1 MEHQVAD
8 GAAQDPSFTA
18 MWHAWMRNA
27 HATTHPSPVY
37 ADTRSVQLVPEATIQ
52 DVKNL
57 MEGFSTDTADALILM
72 AVVRYRVFA
81 DRLLEAGERGIQQLV
96 ILGAGL
102 DTTAY
107 SLPSFAQNWRVFEVD
122 HPATQEWKRREL
134 AKMGWEMPSNRVF
147 APCDFETQKL
157 FDALAAVG
165 FDRALPAMVSL
176 FGVVL
181 YLTADSTRALLADL
195 AGLAPGSE
203 VVISYSPPPD
213 GLDPVVQQVWDKSSP
228 KVDQTGESFI
238 GHYTPARI
246 QGLVTEAGFSEVIHY
261 SVDDLNAEYFPDRP
275 DGLRLHSIEQL
286 VIALC

>member
-1 MEHQVAD
+1 MAD
-8 GAAQDPSFTA
+8 EVSDEMAREPSFTA

-102 DTTAY
+102 DTTAF
-107 SLPSFAQNWRVFEVD
+107 SLPSLAQNWRVFEVD

-134 AKMGWEMPSNRVF
+134 AKTGWEMPSNLVF

-157 FDALAAVG
+157 FDALVAVG
-165 FDRALPAMVSL
+165 FDRALPAMISL
-176 FGVVL
+176 FGVIL
-181 YLTADSTRALLADL
+181 YLTADSTKALLEDL
-195 AGLAPGSE
+195 GTLAPGSE
-203 VVISYSPPPD
+203 LVMTYSPPPD
-213 GLDPVVQQVWDKSSP
+213 GIDPVVQQVWDKSSP
-228 KVDQTGESFI
+228 KVDETGESFI
-238 GHYTPARI
+238 GYYTPTQI
-246 QGLVTEAGFSEVIHY
+246 QRLVTEAGFNEVVHY
-261 SVDDLNAEYFPDRP
+261 SIDDLNATYLCDRP
-275 DGLRLHSIEQL
+275 DGLKLHSIAQL
-286 VIALC
+286 LIAIR